1 MAVASDDDDGE
12 KFLRRFDLSK
22 QLMPTRLSLLVVVV
36 VVVVVVVNGTMILPN
51 EKWARCKKRSR
62 VTKLRRAKAGLFS
75 KSPASLLLSS
85 RYMSSIVKGFA
96 GHVQVHCTP
105 HEVRERDGSACCIT
119 LLMMKGN
126 KTANSLLWAGG
137 VHSHKSSSRT
147 SPARLREIRT
157 IHAI

>member
-36 VVVVVVVNGTMILPN
+36 VIVVVVVVNGTMILPN
-51 EKWARCKKRSR
+51 EKWARCKRSR

-85 RYMSSIVKGFA
+85 R
-96 GHVQVHCTP
+96 
-105 HEVRERDGSACCIT
+105 
-119 LLMMKGN
+119 
-126 KTANSLLWAGG
+126 
-137 VHSHKSSSRT
+137 
-147 SPARLREIRT
+147 
-157 IHAI
+157 